1 MNNGIAITFWLIAIP
16 VLFLLKKSKILRK
29 AGSD

>member
-1 MNNGIAITFWLIAIP
+1 MNDGIAMTYWFIAIP
-16 VLFLLKKSKILRK
+16 VLFLLKKSKIFRK